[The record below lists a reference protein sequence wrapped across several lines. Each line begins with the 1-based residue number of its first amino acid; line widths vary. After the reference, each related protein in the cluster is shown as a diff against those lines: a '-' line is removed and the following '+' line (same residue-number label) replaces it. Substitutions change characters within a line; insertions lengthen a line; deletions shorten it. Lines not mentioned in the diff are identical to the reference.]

1 MSLEY
6 ERKGNEGEERGT
18 GVWEER
24 KVKRG
29 ENGAISNNKEIKDS
43 DVLSTIYV
51 TDLPVHFNLEGTAVS
66 MSLKPCKVMNKPIQ
80 GTH

>member
-43 DVLSTIYV
+43 DVPKYHLCDGPTCA
-51 TDLPVHFNLEGTAVS
+51 F
-66 MSLKPCKVMNKPIQ
+66 
-80 GTH
+80 